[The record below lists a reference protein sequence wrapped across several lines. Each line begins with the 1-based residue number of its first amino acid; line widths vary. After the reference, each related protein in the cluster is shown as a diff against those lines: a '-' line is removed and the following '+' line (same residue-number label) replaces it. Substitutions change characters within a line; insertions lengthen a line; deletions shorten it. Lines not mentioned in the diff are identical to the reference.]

1 MKNMATFLFIVI
13 WLAALA
19 ATFVPVV
26 PATLMIWG
34 AALLHAVLTGFQ
46 PITWGFLAGLGA
58 LAIAAMLVDNLAVAW
73 GAAKFGG
80 SSAAGWGALIG
91 GLVGLLL
98 GPLGFVVGPFLG
110 AVLAELI
117 VTRKSG
123 LEAIRSGIGTLLGLL
138 GGIGAKLV
146 IHIVM
151 GALVLI
157 RIFSA

>member
-1 MKNMATFLFIVI
+1 MATLLFTVI
-13 WLAALA
+13 WLVALA

-26 PATLMIWG
+26 PATLIIWG

-46 PITWGFLAGLGA
+46 PLTWGFLVALGA

-80 SSAAGWGALIG
+80 SSAAGWGALLG

-98 GPLGFVVGPFLG
+98 GPLGFIVGPFLG

-117 VTRKSG
+117 VTRKSMPEAVSSG
-123 LEAIRSGIGTLLGLL
+123 LGTLLGLL

-151 GALVLI
+151 GAMVLI
-157 RIFSA
+157 RILSA

>member
-1 MKNMATFLFIVI
+1 MATLLFTLI
-13 WLAALA
+13 WLGALI
-19 ATFVPVV
+19 ATFVPVI
-26 PATLMIWG
+26 PATLIIWS

-46 PITWGFLAGLGA
+46 PITWGFLAALGV
-58 LAIAAMLVDNLAVAW
+58 LAIAAMLVDNLAAAW
-73 GAAKFGG
+73 GARKFGG

-98 GPLGFVVGPFLG
+98 GPLGFMIGPFLG
-110 AVLAELI
+110 AVLTELI
-117 VTRKSG
+117 FTRKSI
-123 LEAIRSGIGTLLGLL
+123 LEAISSGVGTLLGLL

-146 IHIVM
+146 IHMVM

>member
-1 MKNMATFLFIVI
+1 MATLLFTLI
-13 WLAALA
+13 WLGALI
-19 ATFVPVV
+19 ATFVPVI
-26 PATLMIWG
+26 PATLIIWS

-46 PITWGFLAGLGA
+46 PITWGFLAALGV
-58 LAIAAMLVDNLAVAW
+58 LAIAAMLVDNLAAAW
-73 GAAKFGG
+73 GAKKFGG

-98 GPLGFVVGPFLG
+98 GPLGFMIGPFLG
-110 AVLAELI
+110 AVLTELI
-117 VTRKSG
+117 FTRKSI
-123 LEAIRSGIGTLLGLL
+123 LEAISSGVGTLLGLL

-146 IHIVM
+146 IHMVM

>member
-1 MKNMATFLFIVI
+1 MATLLFIVI
-13 WLAALA
+13 WLAALI

-26 PATLMIWG
+26 PATIIIWG

-46 PITWGFLAGLGA
+46 PITWGFLAGLGV
-58 LAIAAMLVDNLAVAW
+58 LAIAAMLVDNLAAAW
-73 GAAKFGG
+73 GAKKFGG
-80 SSAAGWGALIG
+80 SSAAAWGALVG

-98 GPLGFVVGPFLG
+98 GPLGFMIGPFLG
-110 AVLAELI
+110 AVIAELI
-117 VTRKSG
+117 VTRKSV
-123 LEAIRSGIGTLLGLL
+123 LEAMKSGVGTLLGLL
-138 GGIGAKLV
+138 GGIGARLV

>member
-1 MKNMATFLFIVI
+1 MATLLFIVI
-13 WLAALA
+13 WLVAVV
-19 ATFVPVV
+19 ATFVPIV
-26 PATLMIWG
+26 PATLIIWG

-46 PITWGFLAGLGA
+46 PINWGFLAGLGA
-58 LAIAAMLVDNLAVAW
+58 LAIAAMLVDNLAAAW

-80 SSAAGWGALIG
+80 SSAAAWGALLG

-98 GPLGFVVGPFLG
+98 GPLGFMVGPFLG
-110 AVLAELI
+110 AVLAEVLI
-117 VTRKSG
+117 SRKPMFKAINSG
-123 LEAIRSGIGTLLGLL
+123 VGTLLGLL

-146 IHIVM
+146 IHILM

>member
-1 MKNMATFLFIVI
+1 MATLLFTLI
-13 WLAALA
+13 WFGALI
-19 ATFVPVV
+19 ATFVPVI
-26 PATLMIWG
+26 PATLIIWS

-46 PITWGFLAGLGA
+46 PITWGFLAALGV
-58 LAIAAMLVDNLAVAW
+58 LAIAAMLVDNLAAAW
-73 GAAKFGG
+73 GAKKFGG

-98 GPLGFVVGPFLG
+98 GPLGFMIGPFLG

-117 VTRKSG
+117 FTRKSI
-123 LEAIRSGIGTLLGLL
+123 LEAISSGVGTLLGLL

-146 IHIVM
+146 IHMVM